1 MRFPKLRKSE
11 WSIIVGVMLLLSSLA
26 YALGAYE
33 AITVSSTPIQLT
45 QRADTRWSNV
55 FITVETNGVYFT
67 LDGISIPTSAG
78 VGHLLESGQNLTLRN
93 SEHILNFKAVRK
105 SATDAAL
112 KVTYSPN

>member
-1 MRFPKLRKSE
+1 MKLKKFE
-11 WSIIVGVMLLLSSLA
+11 VLIISFILLVLFSLV

-33 AITVSSTPIQLT
+33 AITVSSTPVQLT

-67 LDGISIPTSAG
+67 LDGISTPTSAG
-78 VGHLLESGQNLTLRN
+78 VGHLLESGQNLTLRD
-93 SEHILNFKAVRK
+93 SDHILNSKAVRK

-112 KVTYSPN
+112 KVTYSPK